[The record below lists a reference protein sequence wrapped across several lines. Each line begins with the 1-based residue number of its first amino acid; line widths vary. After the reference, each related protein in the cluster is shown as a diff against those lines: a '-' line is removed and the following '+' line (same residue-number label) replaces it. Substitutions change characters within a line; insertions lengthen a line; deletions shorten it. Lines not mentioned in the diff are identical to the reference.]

1 MLARFRFATAASTFA
16 GAALLLAAP
25 AAAQCWSG
33 GTAGQG
39 VPRESLLVTNR
50 APFAVNVMA
59 GPAGGAQRM
68 LGQVPAGTT
77 VSFASALPPGRNQT
91 TLWVSPED
99 QDKYKLPTARRTGAI
114 NIVNRRELTCRR
126 AAQLDVTQTVFAGVP
141 RRPNTNVAGRTDLSR
156 LAPAAGPRRPAAK
169 TQQNATAKR
178 RTALS
183 RLAPGAGPRANTA
196 DPALQGRQ
204 PGPPTGGAGVIR
216 Y

>member
-1 MLARFRFATAASTFA
+1 MTARIRLATAASALA
-16 GAALLLAAP
+16 GAALFLATP

-59 GPAGGAQRM
+59 GPANGARRI

-77 VSFASALPPGRNQT
+77 MSFASVLPPGRNQT
-91 TLWVSPED
+91 TIWVDPAD
-99 QDKYKLPTARRTGAI
+99 QEKYKLPTARQTGTI
-114 NIVNRRELTCRR
+114 VIVNRRALTCRR
-126 AAQLDVTQTVFAGVP
+126 TAQLEITQAAFAGVP
-141 RRPNTNVAGRTDLSR
+141 RRTNNIARRTDLSR

-169 TQQNATAKR
+169 TQQKAVAKPR
-178 RTALS
+178 SNLS
-183 RLAPGAGPRANTA
+183 RLAPGEGPRTTGA
-196 DPALQGRQ
+196 DRELRGRQ
-204 PGPPTGGAGVIR
+204 PGPPTGGAGVVR